1 MATDAI
7 HNLITTLTSKDSR
20 TRKRARDQLV
30 EIGQPAVSSLLPLLL
45 ENKTYVR
52 WEAAKALSEI
62 GDPGAA
68 PALVNALEDNDSGIR
83 WLAAE
88 GLIRVGQAGLLLLLE
103 ALLEHSE
110 SSRLREGAGHVLRV
124 LAKNEKLPPQA
135 EPVLQALQGAA
146 SDIVTPRAAK
156 VALEMM
162 ASEIGE

>member
-7 HNLITTLTSKDSR
+7 RNLITLLTGKDSR

-30 EIGQPAVSSLLPLLL
+30 EFGQPAVSSLLPLLL
-45 ENKTYVR
+45 DKKTYVR

-68 PALVNALEDNDSGIR
+68 PALVKTLEDNDPGIR
-83 WLAAE
+83 WMAAE
-88 GLIRVGQAGLLLLLE
+88 GLIRAEQAGLLPLLE

-110 SSRLREGAGHVLRV
+110 SIWLREGASHVLKI
-124 LAKNEKLPPQA
+124 LAKNEKLPPQV
-135 EPVLQALQGAA
+135 EPVLQALHGGAA

-156 VALEMM
+156 IALETM
-162 ASEIGE
+162 G